1 MNTTLFYENET
12 EGKIHLNAI
21 QSLVRETGM
30 SAEMVSPLYESVFA
44 RLRHHARIKEFLPIL
59 VSREVKDILLHR
71 INVNLMEYRHDH
83 L

>member
-1 MNTTLFYENET
+1 MGTTLFYENEM

-21 QSLVRETGM
+21 QSLIRETGLP
-30 SAEMVSPLYESVFA
+30 AETVSSLYESVFA
-44 RLRHHARIKEFLPIL
+44 RLKHHARIKEYLPIL

-71 INVNLMEYRHDH
+71 IQVNLMEYQNDH